1 MSELASSYGRLGY
14 SSAGGLTLNPYNTS
28 RNVSGSSSGSA
39 AAVAADFAAFALGTD
54 TSGSIRGPADV
65 AGLFGL
71 RPTRG
76 LISRGGVVPLSPTFD
91 TVGILARTPHDVAIV
106 LDTIAGPDA
115 TDAATLDDPRSQV
128 SYADGID
135 HGSLRGVRL
144 GVVGNFRGGNDE
156 VDGAE
161 QDVLNTLNDQGA
173 VLIPVTLPNAFE
185 HLWDSVMGPVGRA
198 ELRPQ
203 LERYLRTLPAG
214 QPKTLA
220 ELIHASDIFRE
231 RESSNPI
238 NPALLK
244 ALREAQASDLTDS
257 PTYNIISTQLIPTL
271 RQELQALMASQNLRA
286 LVFSTMSC
294 PASPRFDTPDPHYIC
309 RSDDSYKAS
318 YIAATVGFPEVTV
331 PVAQIS
337 NNLPVGYSFLGLQ
350 HSEAQLLS
358 LANAMQQALRLA
370 RGPLPGPS
378 LQ

>member
-1 MSELASSYGRLGY
+1 
-14 SSAGGLTLNPYNTS
+14 
-28 RNVSGSSSGSA
+28 
-39 AAVAADFAAFALGTD
+39 
-54 TSGSIRGPADV
+54 
-65 AGLFGL
+65 
-71 RPTRG
+71 
-76 LISRGGVVPLSPTFD
+76 
-91 TVGILARTPHDVAIV
+91 
-106 LDTIAGPDA
+106 
-115 TDAATLDDPRSQV
+115 
-128 SYADGID
+128 
-135 HGSLRGVRL
+135 L

-161 QDVLNTLNDQGA
+161 QDVLKTLSDQGA
-173 VLIPVTLPNAFE
+173 VLIPITLPDAFE

-220 ELIHASDIFRE
+220 ELIHASDTRRE
-231 RESSNPI
+231 RESPNPI

-257 PTYNIISTQLIPTL
+257 STYNQIVTQLIPTL

-286 LVFSTMSC
+286 LAFSTMSC
-294 PASPRFDTPDPHYIC
+294 PASPRFDMPDPHYIC
-309 RSDDSYKAS
+309 RSDDTYKAS
-318 YIAATVGFPEVTV
+318 YMAATVGFPEVTV

-337 NNLPVGYSFLGLQ
+337 NNLPVGYSFLGMP

-358 LANAMQQALRLA
+358 LANATQQALRLA
-370 RGPLPGPS
+370 HGPLPGPS